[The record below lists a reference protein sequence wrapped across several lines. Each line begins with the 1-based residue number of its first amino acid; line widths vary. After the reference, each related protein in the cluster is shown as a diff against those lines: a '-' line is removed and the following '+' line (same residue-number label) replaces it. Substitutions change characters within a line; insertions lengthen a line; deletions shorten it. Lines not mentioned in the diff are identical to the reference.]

1 MSFEYDHA
9 KSEANRQKHGID
21 FESAKQLW
29 QDTDLIEIPARTE
42 DEHRFVVIGKI
53 NEKHWSAVITY
64 RGSTIRLIS
73 VRRSR
78 KTEVELYEGK

>member
-53 NEKHWSAVITY
+53 NEKH
-64 RGSTIRLIS
+64 
-73 VRRSR
+73 
-78 KTEVELYEGK
+78 